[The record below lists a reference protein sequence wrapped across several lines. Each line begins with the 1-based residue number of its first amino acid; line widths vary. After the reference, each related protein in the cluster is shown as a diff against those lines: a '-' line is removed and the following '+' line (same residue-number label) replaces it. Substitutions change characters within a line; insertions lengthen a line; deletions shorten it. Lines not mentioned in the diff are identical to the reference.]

1 MKTQIDNIYKRCK
14 TEHTHKKQG
23 DLVIDC
29 SCVVHEGFVT
39 FVGSSKSKE
48 GALYHT
54 TIWAGK
60 YSGAKC
66 DCKGYQIKK
75 KCKHLLA
82 LAMWARG
89 ER

>member
-23 DLVIDC
+23 DLLIDC
-29 SCVVHEGFVT
+29 SCVVHEDFIT
-39 FVGSSKSKE
+39 FVGTSKGKAGE
-48 GALYHT
+48 LYHT

-60 YSGAKC
+60 YTGAKC
-66 DCKGYQIKK
+66 DCTGYQILKR
-75 KCKHLLA
+75 CKHLLA